1 MKTTRFA
8 ACTLI
13 ASVLAITGCAASPD
27 AERKRQEMEADI
39 DDILSYELDPA
50 EHGEPRT
57 CLNESDIRGYEA
69 LGDRHILF
77 RGRQGRLW
85 VNSLRARCL
94 GLNRDGIFVFEPN
107 AGRRYCDMDRFS
119 VVDRVGGMR
128 AAAAPNCTLGEFKPV
143 TEDQVEE
150 IRNRLEMR

>member
-1 MKTTRFA
+1 MKPRQYVI
-8 ACTLI
+8 CTII
-13 ASVLAITGCAASPD
+13 ASALAVSACATSPD

-50 EHGEPRT
+50 EYGEPRT
-57 CLNESDIRGYEA
+57 CLNETDTRGYEA

-85 VNSLRARCL
+85 VNALRARCL
-94 GLNRDGIFVFEPN
+94 GLGKDGIFVIEPT
-107 AGRRYCDMDRFS
+107 AGRRYCAMDRFS
-119 VVDRVGGMR
+119 VVDRASALGAV
-128 AAAAPNCTLGEFKPV
+128 AAPNCTLGEFKPV
-143 TEDQVEE
+143 TEAQVEE